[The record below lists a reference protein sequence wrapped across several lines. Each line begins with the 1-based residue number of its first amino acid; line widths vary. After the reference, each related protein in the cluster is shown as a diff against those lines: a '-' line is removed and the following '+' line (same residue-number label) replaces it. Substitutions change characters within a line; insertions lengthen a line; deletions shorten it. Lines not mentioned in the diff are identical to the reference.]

1 MLAVGVQSVAQII
14 IYPDIEIVMLLG
26 WALRSS
32 SSLVAFAIHRPRL
45 VLARKCK
52 IKPDAAGMDHDV
64 YADGFLGS
72 ISKIAYISALL

>member
-14 IYPDIEIVMLLG
+14 IYPDIEIVMLLS

-32 SSLVAFAIHRPRL
+32 SSLAAFAIYTGL
-45 VLARKCK
+45 VPARKCK

-72 ISKIAYISALL
+72 ISK